1 MMAARHRVLL
11 AAMALCA
18 APLGASP
25 LRAQTTVVA
34 ATPPSADSACSY
46 ERCALGIAPTWSGLN
61 VVRGTDG
68 TRVASLGFFW
78 PRDLAPVFAGRDS
91 AARYATR
98 AVRVRRGGAVL
109 TDAGI
114 LLLGYAVARQI
125 GTGGLRRGDRVAA
138 GAGVAAMAASVPL
151 QFAADGLL
159 SRAVWW
165 HNTRFGR

>member
-1 MMAARHRVLL
+1 MARRRVLL
-11 AAMALCA
+11 AAMVLGA
-18 APLGASP
+18 ASLFRASP
-25 LRAQTTVVA
+25 LRAQTTVAA
-34 ATPPSADSACSY
+34 ATSPSADSACSY
-46 ERCALGIAPTWSGLN
+46 ARCALGIAPTWSGLN
-61 VVRGTDG
+61 VVRGADG
-68 TRVASLGFFW
+68 TRVAGLGFFW

-91 AARYATR
+91 AARYAAR
-98 AVRVRRGGAVL
+98 AVRVRRGGAAL

-125 GTGGLRRGDRVAA
+125 GTSGLRRGDRVAA